1 MMAQKKRSGGDT
13 GTRKL
18 VALLAASL
26 LWAGSACAEE
36 FKIGVVRTD
45 RILQESGPM
54 IKAQKKLEKEFAA
67 REQELQ
73 KVAKQARDL
82 QTQVEKEGVTL
93 SEAERRSKEQE
104 LTRVN
109 RDLQRMQREL
119 REDYNLRRNEEWSAV
134 LERVNKVINGIAEQ
148 EKYDLI
154 LQDAV
159 YVSKRIDITEKVL
172 KALADK

>member
-1 MMAQKKRSGGDT
+1 M
-13 GTRKL
+13 
-18 VALLAASL
+18 
-26 LWAGSACAEE
+26 
-36 FKIGVVRTD
+36 
-45 RILQESGPM
+45 
-54 IKAQKKLEKEFAA
+54 
-67 REQELQ
+67 
-73 KVAKQARDL
+73 
-82 QTQVEKEGVTL
+82 TL
-93 SEAERRSKEQE
+93 SESDRRAKEQE
-104 LTRVN
+104 LNRVN

-159 YVSKRIDITEKVL
+159 YVSKRVDITDKVL

>member
-1 MMAQKKRSGGDT
+1 MRS
-13 GTRKL
+13 RKL
-18 VALLAASL
+18 VALLVASL
-26 LWAGSACAEE
+26 LWTGSACAEE
-36 FKIGVVRTD
+36 LRIGVVRTD

-54 IKAQKKLEKEFAA
+54 IKAQKKLEKEFAG

-82 QTQVEKEGVTL
+82 QTQIEKEGVTL
-93 SEAERRSKEQE
+93 TDAERRNKEQE
-104 LTRVN
+104 LNRVN

-159 YVSKRIDITEKVL
+159 YVSKRIDITDKVL
-172 KALADK
+172 KSLADK

>member
-1 MMAQKKRSGGDT
+1 M

-26 LWAGSACAEE
+26 LWTGNACAEE
-36 FKIGVVRTD
+36 LRIGIVRTD

-54 IKAQKKLEKEFAA
+54 IKAQKKLEKEFAT

-73 KVAKQARDL
+73 KVSKQAREL
-82 QTQVEKEGVTL
+82 QTQLEKEGVTVAE
-93 SEAERRSKEQE
+93 SERRAKEQE
-104 LTRVN
+104 LSRVN

-134 LERVNKVINGIAEQ
+134 LERVNKVINGIAEE

-159 YVSKRIDITEKVL
+159 YVSKRIDITDKVL

>member
-1 MMAQKKRSGGDT
+1 M
-13 GTRKL
+13 GTRTL
-18 VALLAASL
+18 VAALAACA
-26 LWAGSACAEE
+26 LWAETGFAEE
-36 FKIGVVRTD
+36 VKIGVVRTD

-54 IKAQKKLEKEFAA
+54 VKAQKKLEKEFAT

-73 KVAKQARDL
+73 RIAKQARDL
-82 QTQVEKEGVTL
+82 QGQIEKEGVTL
-93 SEAERRSKEQE
+93 SEAERRNKEQE
-104 LTRVN
+104 INRVN

-159 YVSKRIDITEKVL
+159 YVSKRIDITDKVL

>member
-1 MMAQKKRSGGDT
+1 MR
-13 GTRKL
+13 TRKL

-26 LWAGSACAEE
+26 LWTGNVGAEE
-36 FKIGVVRTD
+36 LRIGVVRTD

-67 REQELQ
+67 REQEVQ
-73 KVAKQARDL
+73 KAAKQARDL
-82 QTQVEKEGVTL
+82 QTQLEKEGVTL
-93 SEAERRSKEQE
+93 PESERRVKEQE
-104 LTRVN
+104 LNRVN

-159 YVSKRIDITEKVL
+159 YVSKRIDITDKVL
-172 KALADK
+172 NALADK

>member
-1 MMAQKKRSGGDT
+1 MRK
-13 GTRKL
+13 RKL
-18 VALLAASL
+18 VAVIAASL
-26 LWAGSACAEE
+26 LWTGSLGAEE
-36 FKIGVVRTD
+36 LRIGVVRTD

-54 IKAQKKLEKEFAA
+54 IKAQKKLEKEFAT

-82 QTQVEKEGVTL
+82 QTQLEKEGVTL
-93 SEAERRSKEQE
+93 SESDRRAKEQE
-104 LTRVN
+104 LNRVN

-159 YVSKRIDITEKVL
+159 YVSKRVDITDKVL

>member
-1 MMAQKKRSGGDT
+1 M
-13 GTRKL
+13 GTRML
-18 VALLAASL
+18 VTALSCL
-26 LWAGSACAEE
+26 LWAGHAAAEE
-36 FKIGVVRTD
+36 YKIGVVRTD

-54 IKAQKKLEKEFAA
+54 IKAQKKLEKEFAN

-73 KVAKQARDL
+73 RIAKQARDL
-82 QTQVEKEGVTL
+82 QAQVEKEGVTL
-93 SEAERRSKEQE
+93 GEAERRSKEQE
-104 LTRVN
+104 LNRLN

-159 YVSKRIDITEKVL
+159 YVSKRIDITDKVL

>member
-1 MMAQKKRSGGDT
+1 M

-26 LWAGSACAEE
+26 LWMGNACAEE
-36 FKIGVVRTD
+36 LRIGIVRTD

-54 IKAQKKLEKEFAA
+54 IKAQKKLEKEFAT

-73 KVAKQARDL
+73 KVSRQAREL
-82 QTQVEKEGVTL
+82 QTQLEKEGVTVAE
-93 SEAERRSKEQE
+93 SERRAKEQE
-104 LTRVN
+104 LSRVN

-134 LERVNKVINGIAEQ
+134 LERVNKVINGIAEE

-159 YVSKRIDITEKVL
+159 YVSKRIDITDKVL

>member
-1 MMAQKKRSGGDT
+1 MGN
-13 GTRKL
+13 
-18 VALLAASL
+18 
-26 LWAGSACAEE
+26 ACAEE
-36 FKIGVVRTD
+36 LRIGIVRTD

-54 IKAQKKLEKEFAA
+54 IKAQKKLEKEFAT

-73 KVAKQARDL
+73 KVSKQAREL
-82 QTQVEKEGVTL
+82 QTQLEKEGVTV
-93 SEAERRSKEQE
+93 AESDRRVKEQE
-104 LTRVN
+104 LSRVN

-134 LERVNKVINGIAEQ
+134 LERVNKVINGIAEE

-159 YVSKRIDITEKVL
+159 YVSKRIDITDKVL

>member
-1 MMAQKKRSGGDT
+1 
-13 GTRKL
+13 
-18 VALLAASL
+18 
-26 LWAGSACAEE
+26 
-36 FKIGVVRTD
+36 
-45 RILQESGPM
+45 M
-54 IKAQKKLEKEFAA
+54 IKAQKKLEKEFAS

-82 QTQVEKEGVTL
+82 QSQLEKEGVTL
-93 SEAERRSKEQE
+93 PESDRRAKEQE
-104 LTRVN
+104 LNRVN

-134 LERVNKVINGIAEQ
+134 LERVNKVINTIAEQ

-159 YVSKRIDITEKVL
+159 YVSKRVDITDKVL

>member
-1 MMAQKKRSGGDT
+1 MR
-13 GTRKL
+13 RRL
-18 VALLAASL
+18 VALVAAASL
-26 LWAGSACAEE
+26 LGLGNAYAEE
-36 FKIGVVRTD
+36 LRIGIVRTD
-45 RILQESGPM
+45 RILQESAPM
-54 IKAQKKLEKEFAA
+54 IKAQKKLEKEFAS

-82 QTQVEKEGVTL
+82 QSQLEKEGVTL
-93 SEAERRSKEQE
+93 PESDRRAKEQE
-104 LTRVN
+104 LNRVN

-134 LERVNKVINGIAEQ
+134 LERVNKVINAIAEQ

-159 YVSKRIDITEKVL
+159 YVSKRVDITDKVL

>member
-1 MMAQKKRSGGDT
+1 M

-26 LWAGSACAEE
+26 LWMGNACAEE
-36 FKIGVVRTD
+36 LRIGIVRTD

-54 IKAQKKLEKEFAA
+54 IKAQRKLEKEFAT

-73 KVAKQARDL
+73 KVSKQAREL
-82 QTQVEKEGVTL
+82 QTQLEKEGVTVAE
-93 SEAERRSKEQE
+93 SERRAKEQE
-104 LTRVN
+104 LGRVN

-134 LERVNKVINGIAEQ
+134 LERVNKVINGIAEE

-159 YVSKRIDITEKVL
+159 YVSKRIDITDKVL

>member
-1 MMAQKKRSGGDT
+1 
-13 GTRKL
+13 
-18 VALLAASL
+18 
-26 LWAGSACAEE
+26 
-36 FKIGVVRTD
+36 
-45 RILQESGPM
+45 M
-54 IKAQKKLEKEFAA
+54 IKAQKKLEKEFAS

-82 QTQVEKEGVTL
+82 QSQLEKEGVTL
-93 SEAERRSKEQE
+93 PESDRRAKEQE
-104 LTRVN
+104 LNRVN

-134 LERVNKVINGIAEQ
+134 LERVNKVINAIAEQ

-159 YVSKRIDITEKVL
+159 YVSKRVDITDKVL

>member
-1 MMAQKKRSGGDT
+1 MS
-13 GTRKL
+13 TRKL

-26 LWAGSACAEE
+26 VWMGNAAAEE
-36 FKIGVVRTD
+36 LRIGVVRTD

-73 KVAKQARDL
+73 KIAKQARDL
-82 QTQVEKEGVTL
+82 QQQLEKEGVAS
-93 SEAERRSKEQE
+93 SESDRRAKEQE
-104 LTRVN
+104 LNRVN

-159 YVSKRIDITEKVL
+159 YVSKRIDITDKVL
-172 KALADK
+172 KALVDK

>member
-1 MMAQKKRSGGDT
+1 MR
-13 GTRKL
+13 TRKL
-18 VALLAASL
+18 VALIAASL
-26 LWAGSACAEE
+26 LWAGSLGAEE
-36 FKIGVVRTD
+36 LRIGVVRTD

-54 IKAQKKLEKEFAA
+54 MKAQKKLEKEFAT

-82 QTQVEKEGVTL
+82 QSQLEKEGVAL
-93 SEAERRSKEQE
+93 SESDRRAKEQE
-104 LTRVN
+104 LNRVN

-159 YVSKRIDITEKVL
+159 YVSKRVDITDKVL

>member
-1 MMAQKKRSGGDT
+1 M

-26 LWAGSACAEE
+26 LWTGNACAEE
-36 FKIGVVRTD
+36 LRIGIVRTD

-54 IKAQKKLEKEFAA
+54 IKAQKKLEKEFAT

-73 KVAKQARDL
+73 KVSRQAREL
-82 QTQVEKEGVTL
+82 QTQLEKEGVTVAE
-93 SEAERRSKEQE
+93 SERRAKEQE
-104 LTRVN
+104 LSRVN

-134 LERVNKVINGIAEQ
+134 LERVNKVINGIAEE

-159 YVSKRIDITEKVL
+159 YVSKRIDITDKVL

>member
-1 MMAQKKRSGGDT
+1 M
-13 GTRKL
+13 GTKML
-18 VALLAASL
+18 IAALSASL
-26 LWAGSACAEE
+26 LWAGVAGAEDY
-36 FKIGVVRTD
+36 KIGVVRTD

-54 IKAQKKLEKEFAA
+54 VKAQKKLEKEFAN

-82 QTQVEKEGVTL
+82 QSQVEKEGVTL
-93 SEAERRSKEQE
+93 GEAERRSKEQE
-104 LTRVN
+104 LNRVN

-148 EKYDLI
+148 EKFDLI

>member
-1 MMAQKKRSGGDT
+1 M

-26 LWAGSACAEE
+26 LWMGNACAEE
-36 FKIGVVRTD
+36 LRIGIVRTD

-54 IKAQKKLEKEFAA
+54 IKAQKKLEKEFAT

-73 KVAKQARDL
+73 KVSKQAREL
-82 QTQVEKEGVTL
+82 QTQLEKEGVTVAE
-93 SEAERRSKEQE
+93 SERRVKEQE
-104 LTRVN
+104 LGRVN

-134 LERVNKVINGIAEQ
+134 LERVNKVINGIAEE

-159 YVSKRIDITEKVL
+159 YVSKRIDITDKVL

>member
-1 MMAQKKRSGGDT
+1 MS
-13 GTRKL
+13 TRKL

-26 LWAGSACAEE
+26 LWAGTAGAEE
-36 FKIGVVRTD
+36 VRIGVVRTD
-45 RILQESGPM
+45 RILQESDPM
-54 IKAQKKLEKEFAA
+54 IKAQKKLEKEFSA
-67 REQELQ
+67 REQEVQ
-73 KVAKQARDL
+73 RVAKQARDL
-82 QTQVEKEGVTL
+82 QTQMEKEGVTL
-93 SEAERRSKEQE
+93 SENERRNKEQE
-104 LTRVN
+104 LNRVN

-159 YVSKRIDITEKVL
+159 YVSKRIDITDKVL

>member
-1 MMAQKKRSGGDT
+1 MS
-13 GTRKL
+13 TRKL

-26 LWAGSACAEE
+26 LWTGAAAEE
-36 FKIGVVRTD
+36 LRIGVVRTD

-73 KVAKQARDL
+73 KIAKQARDL
-82 QTQVEKEGVTL
+82 QQQLEKEGVAS
-93 SEAERRSKEQE
+93 SESDRRAKEQE
-104 LTRVN
+104 LNRVN

-159 YVSKRIDITEKVL
+159 YVSKRIDITDKVL
-172 KALADK
+172 KALVDK

>member
-1 MMAQKKRSGGDT
+1 MS
-13 GTRKL
+13 TRKL

-26 LWAGSACAEE
+26 LWTGAAAEE
-36 FKIGVVRTD
+36 LRIGVVRTD

-54 IKAQKKLEKEFAA
+54 IKAQKKLEKEFAT

-82 QTQVEKEGVTL
+82 QSQLEKEGVTL
-93 SEAERRSKEQE
+93 SESERRAKEQE
-104 LTRVN
+104 LNRVN

-159 YVSKRIDITEKVL
+159 YVSKRIDITDKVL
-172 KALADK
+172 KALVDK

>member
-1 MMAQKKRSGGDT
+1 MIGSGGNM
-13 GTRKL
+13 GTRRL
-18 VALLAASL
+18 VVLLAASL
-26 LWAGSACAEE
+26 LWVGSLGAEE
-36 FKIGVVRTD
+36 LRIGIVRTD
-45 RILQESGPM
+45 RILQESAPM
-54 IKAQKKLEKEFAA
+54 IKAQKKLEKEFAS

-73 KVAKQARDL
+73 RVAKQARDL
-82 QTQVEKEGVTL
+82 QSQLEKEGMTL
-93 SEAERRSKEQE
+93 PESERRAKEQE
-104 LTRVN
+104 LNRVN

-159 YVSKRIDITEKVL
+159 YVSKRVDITDKVL

>member
-1 MMAQKKRSGGDT
+1 MS
-13 GTRKL
+13 TRKL

-26 LWAGSACAEE
+26 LWTGNAFAEE
-36 FKIGVVRTD
+36 IRIGVVRTD

-54 IKAQKKLEKEFAA
+54 VKAQKKLEKEFAT

-73 KVAKQARDL
+73 RVAKQARDL
-82 QTQVEKEGVTL
+82 QTQMEKEGVAL
-93 SEAERRSKEQE
+93 SENERRSKEQE
-104 LTRVN
+104 LNRLN

-148 EKYDLI
+148 EKFDLI

-159 YVSKRIDITEKVL
+159 YVSKRIDITDKVL

>member
-1 MMAQKKRSGGDT
+1 MS
-13 GTRKL
+13 TRKL

-26 LWAGSACAEE
+26 LWAGTAGAEE
-36 FKIGVVRTD
+36 VRIGVVRTD
-45 RILQESGPM
+45 RILQESDPM
-54 IKAQKKLEKEFAA
+54 IKAQKKLEKEFSA
-67 REQELQ
+67 REQEVQ
-73 KVAKQARDL
+73 RVAKQARDL
-82 QTQVEKEGVTL
+82 QTQMEKESVTL
-93 SEAERRSKEQE
+93 SETERRNKEQE
-104 LTRVN
+104 LNRVN

-159 YVSKRIDITEKVL
+159 YVSKRIDITDKVL

>member
-1 MMAQKKRSGGDT
+1 MS
-13 GTRKL
+13 TRKL

-26 LWAGSACAEE
+26 LWTGAAAEE
-36 FKIGVVRTD
+36 LRIGVVRTD

-73 KVAKQARDL
+73 KIAKQARDL
-82 QTQVEKEGVTL
+82 QQQLEKEGVAS
-93 SEAERRSKEQE
+93 SESDRRTKEQE
-104 LTRVN
+104 LNRVN

-159 YVSKRIDITEKVL
+159 YVSKRIDITDKVL
-172 KALADK
+172 KALVDK

>member
-1 MMAQKKRSGGDT
+1 VA
-13 GTRKL
+13 L
-18 VALLAASL
+18 VAAASL
-26 LWAGSACAEE
+26 LGLGNAYAEE
-36 FKIGVVRTD
+36 LRIGIVRTD
-45 RILQESGPM
+45 RILQESAPM
-54 IKAQKKLEKEFAA
+54 IKAQKKLEKEFAS

-82 QTQVEKEGVTL
+82 QSQLEKEGVTL
-93 SEAERRSKEQE
+93 PESDRRAKEQE
-104 LTRVN
+104 LNRVN

-134 LERVNKVINGIAEQ
+134 LERVNKVINAIAEQ

-159 YVSKRIDITEKVL
+159 YVSKRVDITDKVL

>member
-1 MMAQKKRSGGDT
+1 MS
-13 GTRKL
+13 TRKL

-26 LWAGSACAEE
+26 LWTGNAFAEE
-36 FKIGVVRTD
+36 IRIGVVRTD

-54 IKAQKKLEKEFAA
+54 VKAQKKLEKEFAT

-73 KVAKQARDL
+73 RVAKQARDL
-82 QTQVEKEGVTL
+82 QTQMEKEGVAL
-93 SEAERRSKEQE
+93 SENERRSKEQE
-104 LTRVN
+104 LNRLN

-148 EKYDLI
+148 EKFDLI

-159 YVSKRIDITEKVL
+159 YVSKRIDITDRVL